1 MIVNKNIRDN
11 KKKLWEECMKISEMK
26 EKEMILMR
34 GNVSDT

>member
-26 EKEMILMR
+26 EKEIKK
-34 GNVSDT
+34 